1 MVLFVWKSV
10 VRISALFTGKMNRF
24 TSSPLFFLFLRIQVD
39 ESLEEYEDEF
49 AELEEEDY
57 NDLLD
62 EQEETDELDQEK
74 EELKEEAQETEEEI
88 NEGDYSTSSN
98 GADDIYQEEVD
109 DVFEQEEEI
118 LEEEYYEEEAAW
130 YWDEYPSSYDD
141 EVYDDGY
148 WVRLKYF
155 AQRLNHFEIKFFL
168 NYISN
173 AHLFM
178 FLLPFSLKNC

>member
-1 MVLFVWKSV
+1 
-10 VRISALFTGKMNRF
+10 MNWF
-24 TSSPLFFLFLRIQVD
+24 TSSPLFFLSLRIQVD
-39 ESLEEYEDEF
+39 EDLEEYEDEF

-62 EQEETDELDQEK
+62 EQEETYELDQEK

-148 WVRLKYF
+148 WVRLKYV
-155 AQRLNHFEIKFFL
+155 AQRLNHFEIKFFSRL
-168 NYISN
+168 YFECTLI
-173 AHLFM
+173 HLSFA
-178 FLLPFSLKNC
+178 LFSKNC